1 MEYVESILDLVGNTP
16 LVRLSKVTE
25 GLRPLILAKLE
36 QLNPG
41 GSVKDRIG
49 LSMLEDAEGRGLLRP
64 GGTVVEPTSGN
75 TGHGLAMAA
84 AIKGYKMIFVM
95 PDKMSAE
102 KISLLRAYGAEV
114 VICPTNVERESPQ
127 SYYSVAERL
136 TREIPGAFQP
146 NQYFNPRN
154 PEAHYRTTGPEIWR
168 QTDGRITTFVA
179 GVGTGGTISGVGKY
193 LKEQNPAVRVIGADP
208 EGSIFSGEIAP
219 YKVEGVGE
227 DFWPGTF
234 DREIVDEFIQ
244 VTDRECFVAA
254 RKLARQEGILVGGSA
269 GLALHAAI
277 QVAVDSKP
285 DDVIVVL
292 LPDTGRNYLSKFFSD
307 EWMRQNGYLQ
317 RLVPARVREVI
328 DSHTDGVPE
337 LVSVGA
343 GKSVGEAIDLM
354 QQYGIS
360 QLLVTENG
368 SSAGGGVVGSIQERT
383 LLDRI
388 YRDPSVVTTSV
399 STAMDPPF
407 ARVAAGAPIEEAF
420 EALLGGEPALMIVE
434 GELAGRSDH
443 PQRPVGVRRPPRAEL
458 TGMDQPRKPLGL
470 ATRAVHVGQGPDP
483 ATGAVIVPIHLA
495 TTFVHESPGRHK
507 GFEYSR
513 SGNPT
518 RNNLEACLASLEGA
532 KHGLAFSSGLAA
544 TTAVVLLLDPGD
556 HVVLTEDVYGG
567 TFRLFD
573 QVFSRYGITYT
584 PSIRATWM
592 PSRRR

>member
-1 MEYVESILDLVGNTP
+1 VEYVESILDLVGNTP

-49 LSMLEDAEGRGLLRP
+49 LSMLEDAERRGLLRP

-136 TREIPGAFQP
+136 TREVPGAFQP

-193 LKEQNPAVRVIGADP
+193 LKEQNPKVRIIGADP

-277 QVAVDSKP
+277 QIAVDSKP

-388 YRDPSVVTTSV
+388 YRDPAVVTTSV

-434 GELAGRSDH
+434 GDL
-443 PQRPVGVRRPPRAEL
+443 PVGVITRSDLLEFVARR
-458 TGMDQPRKPLGL
+458 
-470 ATRAVHVGQGPDP
+470 
-483 ATGAVIVPIHLA
+483 
-495 TTFVHESPGRHK
+495 GR
-507 GFEYSR
+507 S
-513 SGNPT
+513 
-518 RNNLEACLASLEGA
+518 
-532 KHGLAFSSGLAA
+532 
-544 TTAVVLLLDPGD
+544 
-556 HVVLTEDVYGG
+556 
-567 TFRLFD
+567 
-573 QVFSRYGITYT
+573 
-584 PSIRATWM
+584 
-592 PSRRR
+592 

>member
-1 MEYVESILDLVGNTP
+1 VEYVESILDLVGNTP

-25 GLRPLILAKLE
+25 GLRPIILAKLE

-49 LSMLEDAEGRGLLRP
+49 LAMLEDAEQRGLLRP
-64 GGTVVEPTSGN
+64 GGTIVEPTSGN

-95 PDKMSAE
+95 PDKMSPE

-114 VICPTNVERESPQ
+114 VICPTNVDRDSPQ
-127 SYYSVAERL
+127 SYYSVADRL
-136 TREIPGAFQP
+136 SREVPGAFQP
-146 NQYFNPRN
+146 NQYFNARN

-168 QTDGRITTFVA
+168 QTEGRITTFVA

-193 LKEQNPAVRVIGADP
+193 LKEQNPAVRIIGADP
-208 EGSIFSGEIAP
+208 EGSIYSGDIAP

-234 DREIVDEFIQ
+234 DRDIVDEFIQ

-277 QVAVDSKP
+277 QVAVDSKA

-328 DSHTDGVPE
+328 DAAHTDHVPE
-337 LVSVGA
+337 LVSVAA
-343 GKSVGEAIDLM
+343 GKTVGEAIDLM

-368 SSAGGGVVGSIQERT
+368 KTTLNGVVGSIQERT

-388 YRDPSVVTTSV
+388 YRDPTVVTTSV

-407 ARVAAGAPIEEAF
+407 ARVAAGAAIEEAF
-420 EALLGGEPALMIVE
+420 EALLGGEPALMIVDGDE
-434 GELAGRSDH
+434 
-443 PQRPVGVRRPPRAEL
+443 PVGVI
-458 TGMDQPRKPLGL
+458 
-470 ATRAVHVGQGPDP
+470 TRSD
-483 ATGAVIVPIHLA
+483 LLE
-495 TTFVHESPGRHK
+495 FVAHRGR
-507 GFEYSR
+507 G
-513 SGNPT
+513 
-518 RNNLEACLASLEGA
+518 
-532 KHGLAFSSGLAA
+532 
-544 TTAVVLLLDPGD
+544 
-556 HVVLTEDVYGG
+556 
-567 TFRLFD
+567 
-573 QVFSRYGITYT
+573 
-584 PSIRATWM
+584 
-592 PSRRR
+592 

>member
-1 MEYVESILDLVGNTP
+1 VEYVESILDLVGNTP
-16 LVRLSKVTE
+16 LVRLNKVTE

-64 GGTVVEPTSGN
+64 GGTIVEPTSGN

-127 SYYSVAERL
+127 SYYSVADRI
-136 TREIPGAFQP
+136 TREVPGAFQP

-179 GVGTGGTISGVGKY
+179 GVGTGGTITGVGKY

-208 EGSIFSGEIAP
+208 EGSIYSGEIAP

-368 SSAGGGVVGSIQERT
+368 SNAGGGVVGSIQERT

-388 YRDPSVVTTSV
+388 YRDPTMVTTSV

-434 GELAGRSDH
+434 GEL
-443 PQRPVGVRRPPRAEL
+443 PVGVITRSDLLEFVARR
-458 TGMDQPRKPLGL
+458 
-470 ATRAVHVGQGPDP
+470 
-483 ATGAVIVPIHLA
+483 
-495 TTFVHESPGRHK
+495 GR
-507 GFEYSR
+507 S
-513 SGNPT
+513 
-518 RNNLEACLASLEGA
+518 
-532 KHGLAFSSGLAA
+532 
-544 TTAVVLLLDPGD
+544 
-556 HVVLTEDVYGG
+556 
-567 TFRLFD
+567 
-573 QVFSRYGITYT
+573 
-584 PSIRATWM
+584 
-592 PSRRR
+592 

>member
-49 LSMLEDAEGRGLLRP
+49 LSMLEDAELRGLLRP

-114 VICPTNVERESPQ
+114 VICPTNVERDSPQ
-127 SYYSVAERL
+127 SYYSVADRL
-136 TREIPGAFQP
+136 TREVPGAYQP
-146 NQYFNPRN
+146 NQYFNTRN

-179 GVGTGGTISGVGKY
+179 GVGTGGTISGAGRY

-208 EGSIFSGEIAP
+208 EGSIYSGEIAP

-234 DREIVDEFIQ
+234 DRDVVDEFIQ
-244 VTDRECFVAA
+244 VTDRESFVAA

-328 DSHTDGVPE
+328 DSHSDGVPE

-368 SSAGGGVVGSIQERT
+368 STSGGGVVGSIQERT

-388 YRDPSVVTTSV
+388 YRDPTMVTTSV

-434 GELAGRSDH
+434 GDI
-443 PQRPVGVRRPPRAEL
+443 PVGVITRSDLLEFVARR
-458 TGMDQPRKPLGL
+458 
-470 ATRAVHVGQGPDP
+470 
-483 ATGAVIVPIHLA
+483 
-495 TTFVHESPGRHK
+495 GR
-507 GFEYSR
+507 S
-513 SGNPT
+513 
-518 RNNLEACLASLEGA
+518 
-532 KHGLAFSSGLAA
+532 
-544 TTAVVLLLDPGD
+544 
-556 HVVLTEDVYGG
+556 
-567 TFRLFD
+567 
-573 QVFSRYGITYT
+573 
-584 PSIRATWM
+584 
-592 PSRRR
+592 

>member
-1 MEYVESILDLVGNTP
+1 VEYVESILDLVGNTP

-49 LSMLEDAEGRGLLRP
+49 LSMLEDAERSGLLRP
-64 GGTVVEPTSGN
+64 GGTVIEPTSGN

-102 KISLLRAYGAEV
+102 KIALLRAYGAEV

-168 QTDGRITTFVA
+168 QTDGRVTTFVA

-193 LKEQNPAVRVIGADP
+193 LKEQNPAVRVVGADP

-328 DSHTDGVPE
+328 DSHSDGVPE

-434 GELAGRSDH
+434 GEL
-443 PQRPVGVRRPPRAEL
+443 PVGVITRSDLLEFVARR
-458 TGMDQPRKPLGL
+458 
-470 ATRAVHVGQGPDP
+470 
-483 ATGAVIVPIHLA
+483 
-495 TTFVHESPGRHK
+495 GR
-507 GFEYSR
+507 S
-513 SGNPT
+513 
-518 RNNLEACLASLEGA
+518 
-532 KHGLAFSSGLAA
+532 
-544 TTAVVLLLDPGD
+544 
-556 HVVLTEDVYGG
+556 
-567 TFRLFD
+567 
-573 QVFSRYGITYT
+573 
-584 PSIRATWM
+584 
-592 PSRRR
+592 

>member
-49 LSMLEDAEGRGLLRP
+49 LSMLEDAERRGLLRP

-95 PDKMSAE
+95 PDKMSSE

-114 VICPTNVERESPQ
+114 VICPTNVERESAQ
-127 SYYSVAERL
+127 SYYSVADRI
-136 TREIPGAFQP
+136 TREVPGAFQP

-179 GVGTGGTISGVGKY
+179 GVGTGGTITGVGKY
-193 LKEQNPAVRVIGADP
+193 LKEQKPAVRVIGADP
-208 EGSIFSGEIAP
+208 EGSIYSGEIAP

-227 DFWPGTF
+227 DFWPSTF
-234 DREIVDEFIQ
+234 DRDVVDEFIQ

-328 DSHTDGVPE
+328 DSQSDGVPE

-368 SSAGGGVVGSIQERT
+368 TSAGGGVVGSIQERT
-383 LLDRI
+383 LLDRV
-388 YRDPSVVTTSV
+388 YRDPAVVTTSV

-407 ARVAAGAPIEEAF
+407 ARVASGAPIEEAF

-434 GELAGRSDH
+434 DDV
-443 PQRPVGVRRPPRAEL
+443 PVGVITRSDLLEFVARR
-458 TGMDQPRKPLGL
+458 
-470 ATRAVHVGQGPDP
+470 
-483 ATGAVIVPIHLA
+483 
-495 TTFVHESPGRHK
+495 GR
-507 GFEYSR
+507 G
-513 SGNPT
+513 
-518 RNNLEACLASLEGA
+518 
-532 KHGLAFSSGLAA
+532 
-544 TTAVVLLLDPGD
+544 
-556 HVVLTEDVYGG
+556 
-567 TFRLFD
+567 
-573 QVFSRYGITYT
+573 
-584 PSIRATWM
+584 
-592 PSRRR
+592 

>member
-1 MEYVESILDLVGNTP
+1 VEYVESILDLVGNTP

-25 GLRPLILAKLE
+25 GLRPLVLAKLE

-64 GGTVVEPTSGN
+64 GGTIVEPTSGN

-114 VICPTNVERESPQ
+114 VICPTNVERESSQ
-127 SYYSVAERL
+127 SYYSVADRL
-136 TREIPGAFQP
+136 TREVPGAFQP

-168 QTDGRITTFVA
+168 QTDGRITAFVA
-179 GVGTGGTISGVGKY
+179 GVGTGGTITGVGKY
-193 LKEQNPAVRVIGADP
+193 LKEQNPAVRVVGADP
-208 EGSIFSGEIAP
+208 EGSIYSGEISP

-234 DREIVDEFIQ
+234 DREVVDEFIQ
-244 VTDRECFVAA
+244 VTDRESFVAA

-368 SSAGGGVVGSIQERT
+368 TTAGGGVVGSIQERT

-388 YRDPSVVTTSV
+388 YRDPAVVTTSV

-420 EALLGGEPALMIVE
+420 EALLGGEPALMIME
-434 GELAGRSDH
+434 GDL
-443 PQRPVGVRRPPRAEL
+443 PVGVITRSDLLEFVARR
-458 TGMDQPRKPLGL
+458 
-470 ATRAVHVGQGPDP
+470 
-483 ATGAVIVPIHLA
+483 
-495 TTFVHESPGRHK
+495 GR
-507 GFEYSR
+507 S
-513 SGNPT
+513 
-518 RNNLEACLASLEGA
+518 
-532 KHGLAFSSGLAA
+532 
-544 TTAVVLLLDPGD
+544 
-556 HVVLTEDVYGG
+556 
-567 TFRLFD
+567 
-573 QVFSRYGITYT
+573 
-584 PSIRATWM
+584 
-592 PSRRR
+592 

>member
-49 LSMLEDAEGRGLLRP
+49 LAMLEDAEERGLLRP
-64 GGTVVEPTSGN
+64 GGTIVEPTSGN

-127 SYYSVAERL
+127 SYYSVADRL
-136 TREIPGAFQP
+136 TREVPGAYQP

-208 EGSIFSGEIAP
+208 EGSIYSGDIAP

-234 DREIVDEFIQ
+234 TRDIVDEFIQ

-254 RKLARQEGILVGGSA
+254 RKLARQEGILVGGSS

-277 QVAVDSKP
+277 QVAVNSKP

-328 DSHTDGVPE
+328 NSAHTDHVPE

-343 GKSVGEAIDLM
+343 GKTVGEAIDLM

-368 SSAGGGVVGSIQERT
+368 KSTLDGVVGSIQERT

-388 YRDPSVVTTSV
+388 YRDPTVVTTSV
-399 STAMDPPF
+399 STSMDPPF
-407 ARVAAGAPIEEAF
+407 ARIAAGAPIEEAF
-420 EALLGGEPALMIVE
+420 EALLGGEPALMMVE
-434 GELAGRSDH
+434 GDE
-443 PQRPVGVRRPPRAEL
+443 PVGVITRSDLLEFVARR
-458 TGMDQPRKPLGL
+458 
-470 ATRAVHVGQGPDP
+470 
-483 ATGAVIVPIHLA
+483 
-495 TTFVHESPGRHK
+495 GR
-507 GFEYSR
+507 G
-513 SGNPT
+513 
-518 RNNLEACLASLEGA
+518 
-532 KHGLAFSSGLAA
+532 
-544 TTAVVLLLDPGD
+544 
-556 HVVLTEDVYGG
+556 
-567 TFRLFD
+567 
-573 QVFSRYGITYT
+573 
-584 PSIRATWM
+584 
-592 PSRRR
+592 

>member
-25 GLRPLILAKLE
+25 GLRPLVLAKLE

-64 GGTVVEPTSGN
+64 GGTIVEPTSGN

-114 VICPTNVERESPQ
+114 VICPTNVERESSQ
-127 SYYSVAERL
+127 SYYSVADRL
-136 TREIPGAFQP
+136 TREVPGAFQP
-146 NQYFNPRN
+146 NQYFNARN

-179 GVGTGGTISGVGKY
+179 GVGTGGTITGVGKY

-208 EGSIFSGEIAP
+208 EGSIYSGEIAP

-234 DREIVDEFIQ
+234 DREVVDEFIQ
-244 VTDRECFVAA
+244 VTDRESFVAA

-368 SSAGGGVVGSIQERT
+368 TTAGGGVVGSIQERT

-388 YRDPSVVTTSV
+388 YRDPAVVTTSV

-420 EALLGGEPALMIVE
+420 EALLGGEPALMIME
-434 GELAGRSDH
+434 GDL
-443 PQRPVGVRRPPRAEL
+443 PVGVITRSDLLEFVARR
-458 TGMDQPRKPLGL
+458 
-470 ATRAVHVGQGPDP
+470 
-483 ATGAVIVPIHLA
+483 
-495 TTFVHESPGRHK
+495 GR
-507 GFEYSR
+507 S
-513 SGNPT
+513 
-518 RNNLEACLASLEGA
+518 
-532 KHGLAFSSGLAA
+532 
-544 TTAVVLLLDPGD
+544 
-556 HVVLTEDVYGG
+556 
-567 TFRLFD
+567 
-573 QVFSRYGITYT
+573 
-584 PSIRATWM
+584 
-592 PSRRR
+592 

>member
-1 MEYVESILDLVGNTP
+1 VEYVESILDLVGNTP

-49 LSMLEDAEGRGLLRP
+49 LSMLEDAERRGLLRP
-64 GGTVVEPTSGN
+64 GGTIVEPTSGN

-136 TREIPGAFQP
+136 TREVPGAFQP

-154 PEAHYRTTGPEIWR
+154 PEAHYHTTGPEIWR

-208 EGSIFSGEIAP
+208 EGSIYSGAIAP

-234 DREIVDEFIQ
+234 DRDVVDEFIQ
-244 VTDRECFVAA
+244 VTDRESFVAA

-317 RLVPARVREVI
+317 RLVPARVREVF
-328 DSHTDGVPE
+328 DSHSDGVPE

-368 SSAGGGVVGSIQERT
+368 STAQGGVVGSIQERT

-388 YRDPSVVTTSV
+388 YRDPTMVTTSV

-434 GELAGRSDH
+434 GDV
-443 PQRPVGVRRPPRAEL
+443 PVGVITRSDLLEFVARR
-458 TGMDQPRKPLGL
+458 
-470 ATRAVHVGQGPDP
+470 
-483 ATGAVIVPIHLA
+483 
-495 TTFVHESPGRHK
+495 GR
-507 GFEYSR
+507 S
-513 SGNPT
+513 
-518 RNNLEACLASLEGA
+518 
-532 KHGLAFSSGLAA
+532 
-544 TTAVVLLLDPGD
+544 
-556 HVVLTEDVYGG
+556 
-567 TFRLFD
+567 
-573 QVFSRYGITYT
+573 
-584 PSIRATWM
+584 
-592 PSRRR
+592 

>member
-1 MEYVESILDLVGNTP
+1 VEYVESILDLVGNTP

-49 LSMLEDAEGRGLLRP
+49 LSMLEDAERRGLLRP

-102 KISLLRAYGAEV
+102 KIALLRAYGAEV

-193 LKEQNPAVRVIGADP
+193 LKEQNPAVRVVGADP

-328 DSHTDGVPE
+328 DSHSDGVPE

-434 GELAGRSDH
+434 GEL
-443 PQRPVGVRRPPRAEL
+443 PVGVITRSDLLEFVARR
-458 TGMDQPRKPLGL
+458 
-470 ATRAVHVGQGPDP
+470 
-483 ATGAVIVPIHLA
+483 
-495 TTFVHESPGRHK
+495 GR
-507 GFEYSR
+507 S
-513 SGNPT
+513 
-518 RNNLEACLASLEGA
+518 
-532 KHGLAFSSGLAA
+532 
-544 TTAVVLLLDPGD
+544 
-556 HVVLTEDVYGG
+556 
-567 TFRLFD
+567 
-573 QVFSRYGITYT
+573 
-584 PSIRATWM
+584 
-592 PSRRR
+592 

>member
-49 LSMLEDAEGRGLLRP
+49 LSMLEDAERRGLLRP
-64 GGTVVEPTSGN
+64 GGTVIEPTSGN

-102 KISLLRAYGAEV
+102 KIALLRAYGAEV
-114 VICPTNVERESPQ
+114 VICPTNVDRESPQ

-136 TREIPGAFQP
+136 SREIPGGFQP

-154 PEAHYRTTGPEIWR
+154 PEAHYKTTGPEIWR
-168 QTDGRITTFVA
+168 QTDGKITTFVA

-193 LKEQNPAVRVIGADP
+193 LKEQNPAIRVIGADP

-234 DREIVDEFIQ
+234 DRDVVDEFIQ

-328 DSHTDGVPE
+328 DAHSDGVPE

-343 GKSVGEAIDLM
+343 GRSVGEAIDLM

-368 SSAGGGVVGSIQERT
+368 STAGNGVVGSIQERT

-388 YRDPSVVTTSV
+388 YRDPAVVTTTV

-434 GELAGRSDH
+434 GDL
-443 PQRPVGVRRPPRAEL
+443 PVGVITRSDLLEFVARR
-458 TGMDQPRKPLGL
+458 
-470 ATRAVHVGQGPDP
+470 
-483 ATGAVIVPIHLA
+483 
-495 TTFVHESPGRHK
+495 GR
-507 GFEYSR
+507 
-513 SGNPT
+513 P
-518 RNNLEACLASLEGA
+518 
-532 KHGLAFSSGLAA
+532 
-544 TTAVVLLLDPGD
+544 
-556 HVVLTEDVYGG
+556 
-567 TFRLFD
+567 
-573 QVFSRYGITYT
+573 
-584 PSIRATWM
+584 
-592 PSRRR
+592 

>member
-1 MEYVESILDLVGNTP
+1 VEYVESILDLVGNTP

-49 LSMLEDAEGRGLLRP
+49 LSMLEDAERRGLLRP
-64 GGTVVEPTSGN
+64 GGTVIEPTSGN

-102 KISLLRAYGAEV
+102 KIALLRAYGAEV

-193 LKEQNPAVRVIGADP
+193 LKEQNPAVRVVGADP

-328 DSHTDGVPE
+328 DSHSDGVPE

-368 SSAGGGVVGSIQERT
+368 SSVGGGVVGSIQERT

-434 GELAGRSDH
+434 GEL
-443 PQRPVGVRRPPRAEL
+443 PVGVITRSDLLEFVARR
-458 TGMDQPRKPLGL
+458 
-470 ATRAVHVGQGPDP
+470 
-483 ATGAVIVPIHLA
+483 
-495 TTFVHESPGRHK
+495 GR
-507 GFEYSR
+507 S
-513 SGNPT
+513 
-518 RNNLEACLASLEGA
+518 
-532 KHGLAFSSGLAA
+532 
-544 TTAVVLLLDPGD
+544 
-556 HVVLTEDVYGG
+556 
-567 TFRLFD
+567 
-573 QVFSRYGITYT
+573 
-584 PSIRATWM
+584 
-592 PSRRR
+592 

>member
-1 MEYVESILDLVGNTP
+1 VEYVESILDLVGNTP

-49 LSMLEDAEGRGLLRP
+49 LSMLEDAERRGLLRP

-102 KISLLRAYGAEV
+102 KIALLRAYGAEV

-127 SYYSVAERL
+127 SYYSVADRL
-136 TREIPGAFQP
+136 TREVPGAFQP

-154 PEAHYRTTGPEIWR
+154 PESHYRTTGPEIWR
-168 QTDGRITTFVA
+168 QTDGRITAFVA

-234 DREIVDEFIQ
+234 DREVVDEFIQ
-244 VTDRECFVAA
+244 VTDRESFVAA

-368 SSAGGGVVGSIQERT
+368 TAAGGGVVGSIQERT

-388 YRDPSVVTTSV
+388 YRDPAVVTTSV

-420 EALLGGEPALMIVE
+420 EALLGGEPALMIVD
-434 GELAGRSDH
+434 GDL
-443 PQRPVGVRRPPRAEL
+443 PVGVITRSDLLEFVARR
-458 TGMDQPRKPLGL
+458 
-470 ATRAVHVGQGPDP
+470 
-483 ATGAVIVPIHLA
+483 
-495 TTFVHESPGRHK
+495 GR
-507 GFEYSR
+507 S
-513 SGNPT
+513 
-518 RNNLEACLASLEGA
+518 
-532 KHGLAFSSGLAA
+532 
-544 TTAVVLLLDPGD
+544 
-556 HVVLTEDVYGG
+556 
-567 TFRLFD
+567 
-573 QVFSRYGITYT
+573 
-584 PSIRATWM
+584 
-592 PSRRR
+592 

>member
-1 MEYVESILDLVGNTP
+1 VEYVESILDLVGNTP

-25 GLRPLILAKLE
+25 GLRPTILAKLE

-49 LSMLEDAEGRGLLRP
+49 LAMIEDAERRGLLRA
-64 GGTVVEPTSGN
+64 GGTIIEPTSGN

-84 AIKGYKMIFVM
+84 AIKGYKMVFVM
-95 PDKMSAE
+95 PDKMSPE

-114 VICPTNVERESPQ
+114 VICPTNVERDSPH

-136 TREIPGAFQP
+136 TREIPGGYQP

-154 PEAHYRTTGPEIWR
+154 PEVHYKTTGPEIWR
-168 QTDGRITTFVA
+168 QTEGKITTFVA

-193 LKEQNPAVRVIGADP
+193 LKEQNPAIRIIGADP
-208 EGSIFSGEIAP
+208 EGSIYSGDIAP

-234 DREIVDEFIQ
+234 DRDVVDEFIQ

-277 QVAVDSKP
+277 QVAVDSKA

-328 DSHTDGVPE
+328 DAAHTDRVPE

-343 GKSVGEAIDLM
+343 GKTVGEAIDLM

-368 SSAGGGVVGSIQERT
+368 KTTLKGVVGSIQERT

-388 YRDPSVVTTSV
+388 YRDPTVVTTSV

-420 EALLGGEPALMIVE
+420 EALLGGEPALMIVDGDE
-434 GELAGRSDH
+434 
-443 PQRPVGVRRPPRAEL
+443 PVGVITRSDLLEFVAHRGRA
-458 TGMDQPRKPLGL
+458 
-470 ATRAVHVGQGPDP
+470 
-483 ATGAVIVPIHLA
+483 
-495 TTFVHESPGRHK
+495 
-507 GFEYSR
+507 
-513 SGNPT
+513 
-518 RNNLEACLASLEGA
+518 
-532 KHGLAFSSGLAA
+532 
-544 TTAVVLLLDPGD
+544 
-556 HVVLTEDVYGG
+556 
-567 TFRLFD
+567 
-573 QVFSRYGITYT
+573 
-584 PSIRATWM
+584 
-592 PSRRR
+592 

>member
-1 MEYVESILDLVGNTP
+1 VEYVESILDLVGNTP

-49 LSMLEDAEGRGLLRP
+49 LSMLEDAERRGLLRP

-84 AIKGYKMIFVM
+84 VIKGYKMIFVM
-95 PDKMSAE
+95 PDKMSPE

-114 VICPTNVERESPQ
+114 VICPTNVDRESAQ
-127 SYYSVAERL
+127 SYYSVADRL
-136 TREIPGAFQP
+136 TREVPGAFQP

-179 GVGTGGTISGVGKY
+179 GVGTGGTITGVGKY

-208 EGSIFSGEIAP
+208 EGSIYSGEIAP

-234 DREIVDEFIQ
+234 DREVVDEFIQ

-328 DSHTDGVPE
+328 DSQSDGVPE

-368 SSAGGGVVGSIQERT
+368 TTAGGGVVGSIQERT
-383 LLDRI
+383 LLDRV
-388 YRDPSVVTTSV
+388 YRDPAVVTTSV

-407 ARVAAGAPIEEAF
+407 ARVASGAPIEEAF

-434 GELAGRSDH
+434 GDV
-443 PQRPVGVRRPPRAEL
+443 PVGVITRSDLLEFVARR
-458 TGMDQPRKPLGL
+458 
-470 ATRAVHVGQGPDP
+470 
-483 ATGAVIVPIHLA
+483 
-495 TTFVHESPGRHK
+495 GR
-507 GFEYSR
+507 S
-513 SGNPT
+513 
-518 RNNLEACLASLEGA
+518 
-532 KHGLAFSSGLAA
+532 
-544 TTAVVLLLDPGD
+544 
-556 HVVLTEDVYGG
+556 
-567 TFRLFD
+567 
-573 QVFSRYGITYT
+573 
-584 PSIRATWM
+584 
-592 PSRRR
+592 

>member
-1 MEYVESILDLVGNTP
+1 VEYVESILDLVGNTP
-16 LVRLSKVTE
+16 LVRLNKVTE

-49 LSMLEDAEGRGLLRP
+49 LSMLLDAEGRGLLRP
-64 GGTVVEPTSGN
+64 GGTIVEPTSGN

-127 SYYSVAERL
+127 SYYSVADRL
-136 TREIPGAFQP
+136 TREVPGAFQP

-179 GVGTGGTISGVGKY
+179 GVGTGGTITGVGKY

-208 EGSIFSGEIAP
+208 EGSIYSGEIAP

-368 SSAGGGVVGSIQERT
+368 SNAGGGVVGSIQERT

-388 YRDPSVVTTSV
+388 YRDPTMVTTSV

-434 GELAGRSDH
+434 GEL
-443 PQRPVGVRRPPRAEL
+443 PVGVITRSDLLEFVARR
-458 TGMDQPRKPLGL
+458 
-470 ATRAVHVGQGPDP
+470 
-483 ATGAVIVPIHLA
+483 
-495 TTFVHESPGRHK
+495 GR
-507 GFEYSR
+507 S
-513 SGNPT
+513 
-518 RNNLEACLASLEGA
+518 
-532 KHGLAFSSGLAA
+532 
-544 TTAVVLLLDPGD
+544 
-556 HVVLTEDVYGG
+556 
-567 TFRLFD
+567 
-573 QVFSRYGITYT
+573 
-584 PSIRATWM
+584 
-592 PSRRR
+592 